1 MNQEIKRIIAD
12 YCKTKPIEKA
22 WVFGS
27 FSRGEERSDSD
38 VDIMVRLVPG
48 TKMGLAFCGMMCD
61 LEDLL
66 HRPVDMV
73 REGCL
78 LSFAAA
84 TADRDK
90 VLVYERSSQ
99 G

>member
-1 MNQEIKRIIAD
+1 MNTDVRRIIAD
-12 YCKTKPIEKA
+12 YCKTKPIDKA
-22 WVFGS
+22 WIFGS
-27 FSRGEERSDSD
+27 FSRGEERPDSD
-38 VDIMVRLVPG
+38 VDIMVRLIPG

-78 LSFAAA
+78 QPFANESAN
-84 TADRDK
+84 RDK
-90 VLVYERSSQ
+90 ILIYERAS
-99 G
+99 